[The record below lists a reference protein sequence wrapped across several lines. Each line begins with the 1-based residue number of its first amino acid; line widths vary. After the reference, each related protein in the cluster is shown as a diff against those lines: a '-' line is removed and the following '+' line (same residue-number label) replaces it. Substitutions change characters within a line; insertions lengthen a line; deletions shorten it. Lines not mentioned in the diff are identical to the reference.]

1 MRSKGKTYTA
11 KMSFSLSEMAN
22 AKLSI
27 GAAGVNYA
35 MPRGDDQVRAMYQS
49 FGWGGNSNV
58 FIPDLNI
65 PDDVMPKP
73 EDFVQIPFRL
83 LSATVV
89 AAGTWRATD
98 FSDEVVLKAS
108 APKLNKKPVYLEH
121 DTSLDNWVGIVNTPK
136 WSSSYQSKDGDVIPA
151 GIDGMI
157 SIDAKTNPKILRGV
171 LAGGIFSNSVTV
183 VFDWKPSHTFENDYQ
198 FENMVGTIAEDG
210 NMIRRIVTKIHD
222 YYESSLVWLG
232 ADPYAKLIDSEG
244 ELVHIDHVN
253 AYHKSFSQEDA
264 NVRESYTHDNSFS
277 ASCGLSKALLTL
289 TQQQIKSTF
298 NKKLNM
304 KPEVIT
310 ALLTLLGLA
319 SVEDITDAHIKALNI
334 EKTPDAATEAEV
346 QANAAIAT
354 KAVSLMTAV
363 DSSEK
368 DFGKFIETHKFVK
381 ADTLNSLNASVE
393 ALTKDK
399 ETLTAQVEELTTQAQ
414 LGVQILTAQRAEVE
428 RLYRASAL
436 EKASDAVISL
446 ISKANFKELE
456 ALAQSYGGKAL
467 MTFGGTCGDCGST
480 KISFQSSKAEGT
492 VSETDVK
499 SSTVQ
504 DIRERYAKSSVH
516 I

>member
-1 MRSKGKTYTA
+1 
-11 KMSFSLSEMAN
+11 
-22 AKLSI
+22 
-27 GAAGVNYA
+27 
-35 MPRGDDQVRAMYQS
+35 
-49 FGWGGNSNV
+49 
-58 FIPDLNI
+58 
-65 PDDVMPKP
+65 
-73 EDFVQIPFRL
+73 
-83 LSATVV
+83 
-89 AAGTWRATD
+89 
-98 FSDEVVLKAS
+98 
-108 APKLNKKPVYLEH
+108 
-121 DTSLDNWVGIVNTPK
+121 
-136 WSSSYQSKDGDVIPA
+136 
-151 GIDGMI
+151 
-157 SIDAKTNPKILRGV
+157 
-171 LAGGIFSNSVTV
+171 
-183 VFDWKPSHTFENDYQ
+183 
-198 FENMVGTIAEDG
+198 
-210 NMIRRIVTKIHD
+210 
-222 YYESSLVWLG
+222 
-232 ADPYAKLIDSEG
+232 
-244 ELVHIDHVN
+244 
-253 AYHKSFSQEDA
+253 
-264 NVRESYTHDNSFS
+264 
-277 ASCGLSKALLTL
+277 
-289 TQQQIKSTF
+289 
-298 NKKLNM
+298 M